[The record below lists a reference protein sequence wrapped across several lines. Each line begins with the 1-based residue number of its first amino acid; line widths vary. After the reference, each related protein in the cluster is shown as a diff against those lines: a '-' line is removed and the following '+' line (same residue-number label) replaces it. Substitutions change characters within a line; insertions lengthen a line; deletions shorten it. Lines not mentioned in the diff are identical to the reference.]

1 MALIFSSFSTL
12 TDQAIAEF
20 RRQVPDVDPTIFGGF
35 SNPFLTSASALAYSV
50 SLTVRDLERELFPQT
65 AEGEFLDLWGGYESI
80 ARNPASAADGD
91 ISIGGTLSVTVPIG
105 TIFTGANGVS
115 YDSTAVGTVQNVSQS
130 VSSLVRVGSTVTATT
145 SGDHSLATGL
155 SINIAGAVETDYN
168 GTFSIAVTASDQFTY
183 TITTTPTTPATGTI
197 TVDGDYA
204 IVSIASNTTGQD
216 TNLDSGAVLTVETP
230 ITNLDGTGF
239 AQFDGITGG
248 ADIESDA
255 LYRARIL
262 LSRSIIQ
269 GVFTADQVKLAAL
282 GISGNTRAFVIQPSL
297 SVCDPLPSP
306 GFIPAPG
313 QVAVYVLRDGDANI
327 IPSQGVLDD
336 TKQAVIDNGK
346 LPANSSESDVF
357 VLAPDVLEV
366 DFDFTA
372 LNPDTPT
379 MRTAVQDQLQAFFDD
394 SVDFQE
400 DVFEASYLGSIQ
412 NTQDL
417 QTGDFITSFALSTPS
432 GNVTVADG
440 EIAVLGDVT
449 FTI

>member
-1 MALIFSSFSTL
+1 MPLIFSSFSTL

-20 RRQVPDVDPTIFGGF
+20 RRQIPDVDPTIFGGF
-35 SNPFLTSASALAYSV
+35 SNPFLTSASALAYSI

-65 AEGEFLDLWGGYESI
+65 AEGEFLERWGGYESLL
-80 ARNPASAADGD
+80 RNTASAANGD
-91 ISIGGTLSVTVPIG
+91 ISIGGTIGVLVPIG
-105 TIFTGANGVS
+105 TTFNGANSVS
-115 YDSTAVGTVQNVSQS
+115 YDSTAVGTVQNISQS
-130 VSSLVRVGSTVTATT
+130 VASLVRVGSTVTATI
-145 SGDHSLATGL
+145 SGNHSLATDL
-155 SINIAGAVETDYN
+155 SVNIVGAVETDYN
-168 GTFSIAVTASDQFTY
+168 GTFSIAVTARDQFTY
-183 TITTTPTTPATGTI
+183 TISTSPTTPATGTI
-197 TVDGDYA
+197 TVDSDYA
-204 IVSIASNTTGQD
+204 IVSIASTTTGQD
-216 TNLDSGAVLTVETP
+216 TNLDNGAVLTIETA
-230 ITNLDGTGF
+230 ITNLDSTGF

-248 ADIESDA
+248 ADIENDE

-262 LSRSIIQ
+262 LSRSIIE

-282 GISGNTRAFVIQPSL
+282 SVAGNTRAFVIQPSL

-313 QVAVYVLRDGDANI
+313 QVAVYILRDGDANI
-327 IPSQGVLDD
+327 IPSQSVLDD
-336 TKQAVIDNGK
+336 TKQAIIDNGK
-346 LPANSSESDVF
+346 LPANSSESDLF
-357 VLAPDVLEV
+357 VLAPDVLAV
-366 DFDFTA
+366 DFDFTT

-417 QTGDFITSFALSTPS
+417 QTGDFIISFGLSTPS

-449 FTI
+449 FSV